1 MKSKLFL
8 YVLTIFLFSAANSQ
22 AVIQGPRSIDSISSK
37 TATRSKYGVDEPEV
51 FEAAGADIGKM
62 RNNTNTAP
70 AYTYVNEDQSLINT
84 PGNLKCISG
93 NDDMLYCVDEKDK
106 PFTGRK
112 TVQFNEN
119 RFKSIENFKNG
130 YRDGLCTY
138 FDKFGQRHERAY
150 YKQGIKNGM
159 YKLYHSDNHIKVIAT
174 YKDGLLDST
183 SDIYL
188 SDGTLWGRMRYKRGY
203 LEKGFCQKNG
213 KKENL
218 SYEAIKA
225 HPFNTLNSCGLP
237 L

>member
-22 AVIQGPRSIDSISSK
+22 AVIQGPLSTDSAVNR
-37 TATRSKYGVDEPEV
+37 TVTHSKYS
-51 FEAAGADIGKM
+51 AGKQEIFNAEGNDI
-62 RNNTNTAP
+62 RETENNNNTTTAH
-70 AYTYVNEDQSLINT
+70 AYIQEDPNLINT

-218 SYEAIKA
+218 SYEALKA
-225 HPFNTLNSCGLP
+225 QPFNTINSCGLP